1 MRAVYTLR
9 DVTFA
14 AFLAT
19 LFFLTSAAWA
29 QTPPTVSWP
38 PSPAVKLA
46 LNALTNKVYVVN
58 ESTDSV
64 TVMDA
69 STNTTKTIAVGPR
82 PYYIAVN
89 PVTNRIYVNNSG
101 NASLTVIDGNT
112 DTNITPTP
120 IAINSTGPIQVNPLT
135 NTIYVVRLTGPATDE
150 VALINGAT
158 HEWYAIA
165 TESFQP
171 IAMALNPVTNTMYIA
186 HYATGDARIISAD
199 FNSSD
204 FHPVTSSIGM
214 WSRPFAIAANP
225 ATNKVYVLT
234 EDARGPIAIIDGAT
248 KTATFPLP
256 TAGHA
261 VGPKALAVNTVT
273 NKIYAAFDNEVIV
286 IDGATN
292 AYTYVPIGTT
302 GGTPIEVGI
311 NHTTNK
317 IYVAKGNGGLTVID
331 GATNATTE
339 MSIPAGATSLGV
351 NPITNKVFIFGDTT
365 TVLNGVAGSYSL
377 PLTTSITP
385 IAGATLSFS
394 LAAGGTAVL
403 PQRRTY
409 YQVDSTAGAWI
420 AANGTVSLTGLA
432 AGSHTLYALSVD
444 GQDAPLHTS
453 SASAP
458 LVGAIAAHA
467 FTVGSTKVAPAV
479 SLGSSV
485 NPSTVGQGVT
495 FTASVSGSAGSAT
508 GTVEFRNGSTV
519 IAGCSAVTLASGTA
533 ACTTSTLPA
542 GTHSI
547 TASYSGNAAYSAA
560 TSGTIT
566 QTVKTAAKVSATIAL
581 ASSANP
587 SLIGQEVTFTASLS
601 GANGVPTG
609 SVTFLRGNLAIGGC
623 SGVALAGGKAVCKTS
638 ELTLGTHAI
647 AVQYAGNTAYNA
659 GTSTAL
665 EQVVKADHTTP
676 SNAAVMTY
684 PAEGA
689 TLAGK
694 KEVFYW
700 SDVKGATYWLWVGT
714 SQGGRNITTTRESR
728 VNFALVKDLP
738 ADGRKLYVRLFTK
751 VGNSTQ
757 FTDAVYTA
765 DSKKASDL
773 KSPSP
778 GRKLPGTTV
787 TFHWTDAKAS
797 GYEIAVG
804 SRLGQK
810 DLGSGTASARSTSL
824 TLRNLPTTGAWV
836 FVRHSWTVNGTTSF
850 RDYLYKLAGGR
861 DSDEDDDRERGDWDR
876 DDHGKD
882 D

>member
-19 LFFLTSAAWA
+19 LFFMTSAAWA

-46 LNALTNKVYVVN
+46 LNPLTNKVYVVN
-58 ESTDSV
+58 ENTDSV

-89 PVTNRIYVNNSG
+89 PATNRIYVNNSG

-112 DTNITPTP
+112 DTNITPAP

-135 NTIYVVRLTGPATDE
+135 NTIYVVRLTGPGTDE
-150 VALINGAT
+150 IALINGAT

-234 EDARGPIAIIDGAT
+234 EDTRGPIAIIDGAT

-256 TAGHA
+256 TAGHG

-317 IYVAKGNGGLTVID
+317 IYVAKGNGALTVID
-331 GATNATTE
+331 GGTNATTE
-339 MSIPAGATSLGV
+339 MSIPAGAISVGV
-351 NPITNKVFIFGDTT
+351 NPITNKVFVFGETT
-365 TVLNGVAGSYSL
+365 TVLNGVPGSFAL

-385 IAGATLSFS
+385 VAGTTPSFS
-394 LAAGGTAVL
+394 LGAGGTSVL
-403 PQRRTY
+403 PQRRSY

-432 AGSHTLYALSVD
+432 TGSHTLYALTVD

-458 LVGAIAAHA
+458 LVGAIASHA
-467 FTVGSTKVAPAV
+467 FTVGSTKVASAV
-479 SLGSSV
+479 SLGTSV
-485 NPSTVGQGVT
+485 NPSAVGQGVT
-495 FTASVSGSAGSAT
+495 FTASVSGSAGAPS
-508 GTVEFRNGSTV
+508 GTVEFRNGASI
-519 IAGCSAVTLASGTA
+519 IAGCSAVALAGGSA
-533 ACTTSTLPA
+533 KCTTSTLAA
-542 GTHSI
+542 GTHAI
-547 TASYSGNAAYSAA
+547 TASYSGNAAYNAA

-566 QTVKTAAKVSATIAL
+566 QTVTAAKVSATIAL
-581 ASSANP
+581 ASSLNP
-587 SLIGQEVTFTASLS
+587 SLMGQDVTLTASVS
-601 GANGVPTG
+601 GANGTPTG
-609 SVTFLRGNLAIGGC
+609 SVTFLRGTIAIGGC
-623 SGVALAGGKAVCKTS
+623 SAVAVASGKATCKTA

-647 AVQYAGNTAYNA
+647 TAQYTGDTAYNA
-659 GTSTAL
+659 GTSAAL
-665 EQVVKADHTTP
+665 DQVVKADSAPPT
-676 SNAAVMTY
+676 NVAVITY
-684 PAEGA
+684 PANGA

-714 SQGGRNITTTRESR
+714 SQGARNITTTRESR
-728 VNFALVKDLP
+728 LNFALVKDLP

-751 VGNSTQ
+751 VGNATQ
-757 FTDAVYTA
+757 FSDVTYTA

-778 GRKLPGTTV
+778 GRKLPGATA
-787 TFHWTDAKAS
+787 TFQWTDAKAS
-797 GYEIAVG
+797 GYSIAVG

-810 DLGSGTASARSTSL
+810 DLGFASATGRNTSV
-824 TLRNLPTTGAWV
+824 TLRNLPTTGAWI
-836 FVRHSWTVNGTTSF
+836 FVRHSWTVNGTPSF

-876 DDHGKD
+876 DDDDKD